1 MKFLILICGFLLLV
15 NTVSADVVMD
25 SQILSDTVWLQENG
39 VHIVN
44 GELSVATGT
53 TLTISPGTIVKFREG
68 QGRLVVE
75 GSLVAQSSGTT
86 SPIVFTS
93 YRDDEFGGDTNGDA
107 TSTTPQSRDW
117 LGITFSPG
125 SSGVLDNTKIKYG
138 GYYVYYYNNDSGL
151 INNTG
156 NVSVKNS
163 EIYQNGT
170 FGFRNSSGEF
180 SLENSI
186 IDSSFSG
193 SNTESGTTTMVGNI
207 IRNNPGE
214 GIRSTINGQLTLNNN
229 QFINN
234 GRTGTIGA
242 GVRFIHEGNT
252 SSDVTNRGFFMPG
265 NPLDG
270 FVFHS
275 NDLPIILYGGYM
287 NIVEGVSVTF
297 APGTV
302 VKMDFLGDLWVSGN
316 LNMQGSSSNP
326 VIITSIKDDS
336 VMGDTNGDGNL
347 SSPDVFNT
355 SGIKFFASSTA
366 NISHTVFKN
375 VRIGLTNEGGD
386 LSLESVKID
395 NSVQTGIYH
404 RSGELQVN
412 NSEILSIN
420 GLISESL
427 DKVDATN
434 NWWGNSSG
442 PRDAGTS
449 TPSGT
454 GSLVSGNI
462 NYTPWIARD
471 PSLPNPVIIIPG
483 IMGSYLYKESD
494 PDEEVW
500 MNLSKM
506 LFPGDDEY
514 LKDLAL
520 SESGES
526 LYKFNYPDII
536 RETGLLIFKRDNF
549 EGLIQ
554 SLLNNGFEEN
564 ESLFVFPY
572 DWRMDISE
580 IAESLKH
587 KMDEVKLKTGA
598 QEVDIVAH
606 SMGGLIIKEYLM
618 TFAGNSVNKFINIGT
633 PHTGSPKTFVSI
645 ISGYTDIGILN
656 METIKYISQNMPSVY
671 QLLPSQNYFGGSE
684 NYYVFDG
691 INGNKRLTYE
701 DTKRYLK
708 DSGRNASLVD
718 RANDFH
724 QEIDSL
730 DPADYGVETYN
741 IVGCGEPTLG
751 QIFILDKKDDEY
763 YYAIKMIDGD
773 GTVPIRSAEA
783 MSATKTYYAKDVKHA
798 TMSSA
803 SGVKE
808 LVVSLLNKDN
818 NASLSSNVSESPDFC
833 GIPDGQLVS
842 FHSPITLDVYDSFGN
857 HAGPNA
863 DGDIENNIEGV
874 VYEVIEN
881 NKFAYLPSGKNYI
894 VKGQATSDGSFDV
907 RVEDIKGGEV
917 TSTTL
922 FSDIP
927 LTLST
932 KVEMIMDGDIPS
944 GVLIDKDGDNSFE
957 DIKAVSTTTIGFL
970 ESSGKIKTIEQKPV
984 DSPVTPNRSRST
996 INLAKTENPIMTV
1009 PNQTEQRAVNEEKA
1023 MVEKYSKIE
1032 VVTFPDFVTK
1042 AETSASKNNQAS
1054 VWSGFSNNIQ
1064 LIFKRWWEWFKNK
1077 LL

>member
-125 SSGVLDNTKIKYG
+125 SSGILDNTKIKYG

-151 INNTG
+151 INNAG

-180 SLENSI
+180 SLENST

-214 GIRSTINGQLTLNNN
+214 GIRSTIIGQLTLNNN

-366 NISHTVFKN
+366 DISHTIFKN
-375 VRIGLTNEGGD
+375 VRVGISNEGGD
-386 LSLESVKID
+386 LSLDNVKID
-395 NSVQTGIYH
+395 NSVQIGIYH
-404 RSGELQVN
+404 RSGELKVN
-412 NSEILSIN
+412 NSEVHSTN

-427 DKVDATN
+427 NEVDATN
-434 NWWGNSSG
+434 NWWGDSSG
-442 PRDAGTS
+442 PRDVGTS

-462 NYTPWIARD
+462 NYSPWIARD

-506 LFPGDDEY
+506 LFPGDDAY
-514 LKDLAL
+514 LRDLAL

-526 LYKFNYPDII
+526 LYNFDYPDII
-536 RETGLLIFKRDNF
+536 RETGLSIFKRDNF
-549 EGLIQ
+549 DGLIDD
-554 SLLNNGFEEN
+554 LLINSFAEN

-572 DWRMDISE
+572 DWRLDISK
-580 IAESLKH
+580 IAEELKE
-587 KMDEVKLKTGA
+587 KIEEIKLVTGA
-598 QEVDIVAH
+598 QEVDIIAH
-606 SMGGLIIKEYLM
+606 SMGGLVTKKYLNI
-618 TFAGNSVNKFINIGT
+618 FEGDSVNKFIDIGT
-633 PHTGSPKTFVSI
+633 PHNGSPKSFISI

-656 METIKYISQNMPSVY
+656 QETIKYISQNMPSVY
-671 QLLPSQNYFGGSE
+671 QLLPSQNYFSTPE
-684 NYYVFDG
+684 NYYIFDG
-691 INGNKRLTYE
+691 INGNKRLSYE
-701 DTKRYLK
+701 DTKNYLR
-708 DSGRNASLVD
+708 DSGRNSALVD
-718 RANDFH
+718 RAESFH
-724 QEIDSL
+724 QEVDGL

-751 QIFILDKKDDEY
+751 QIFVLDKKDDEF
-763 YYAIKMIDGD
+763 YYAIKMTDGD
-773 GTVPIRSAEA
+773 GTVPIKSAVA
-783 MSATKTYYAKDVKHA
+783 MPVTKTYYAKGVRHA

-808 LVVSLLNKDN
+808 LVVSLLNKSSDV
-818 NASLSSNVSESPDFC
+818 SLLPNISESPDFC

-842 FHSPITLDVYDSFGN
+842 FHSPITLDVYDEQGN

-874 VYEVIEN
+874 IYEVIEN
-881 NKFAYLPSGKNYI
+881 NKFAYLPSGKGYI
-894 VKGQATSDGSFDV
+894 IKGQATGEGSFDV
-907 RVEDIKGGEV
+907 RVEDIKDGDV
-917 TSTTL
+917 VSTTL
-922 FSDIP
+922 FNDIS

-932 KVEMIMDGDIPS
+932 NVEIIMDGDVPS
-944 GVLIDKDGDNSFE
+944 GVLVDRDGDGAFE
-957 DIKAVSTTTIGFL
+957 DLKPVSTTTVGFL
-970 ESSGKIKTIEQKPV
+970 ESDGKVKVIEQKPV
-984 DSPVTPNRSRST
+984 DLPATPNHSRS
-996 INLAKTENPIMTV
+996 IDNLAKVESQSVVVSIQP
-1009 PNQTEQRAVNEEKA
+1009 EKKVV
-1023 MVEKYSKIE
+1023 VEKQAKIE
-1032 VVTFPDFVTK
+1032 VVTSPGFVNNT
-1042 AETSASKNNQAS
+1042 EISALKNNQAS
-1054 VWSGFSNNIQ
+1054 VWSSLSQNIKEV
-1064 LIFKRWWEWFKNK
+1064 FKRWWEWFKNK
-1077 LL
+1077 LE